1 MTKKIFSV
9 IGIVVASVLVFVGAV
24 FGVMALMGKFKTPEV
39 RPDRLTFVDN
49 EQTIVYREQDSE
61 KIYSFVL
68 NGFSDNQEYE
78 VNQKD
83 CYIYFVDNIGAD
95 LITLCNEKGEPLQS
109 QNNRYSIECNE
120 YVYYTIKPV
129 SESDFSQE
137 NYGRVILQ
145 ARDARDQ
152 IQSDNNLTIWID
164 REISNVYLDYNN
176 SNAYNGEQELTIG
189 VDVSLDFVFDSN
201 PLHSFDPISR
211 ESGKIVELYYY
222 DPNESDYIP
231 VNQDTYSS
239 LPFINYDNDRQI
251 YTFSSEIADSYEFRI
266 AVFPTYQARIDYLNS
281 ESAQTDSYFERVSK
295 MVNTTLI
302 LNVVNSE
309 ISNVGMNSTGVGL
322 NLYSDNNYI
331 TLSGESGVQ
340 GANDNDLELYMI
352 KDGQST
358 TIRFNEVD
366 FGLNESKNWMQEDI
380 VFTSDDGSRTIR
392 FTQNTASITGFG
404 DYDNTY
410 NINFE
415 IDNNRLNLTDRTTG
429 AIVLRLD
436 YNLGN
441 IMADY
446 NKSMIQSIA
455 CEIDDNTITFN
466 CSTGAAF
473 LIGSADEPYSIQAV
487 RSGSYLEFY
496 IYDTQSASYTKA
508 NDFDYSASTIGS
520 GETKSWNI
528 IAKNIPNLT
537 DTQSLVLGIL
547 VVNNNGGAH
556 FASTGVTVNP
566 VELAFEFVDE
576 DQTHNLKVEY
586 ERDENQVY
594 QTIYETLDFSEIVN
608 ITNGS
613 YNACVFVTPKVD
625 IEEGGVYDIDVIDG
639 MIFVDAIGNEYVLV
653 GYMQGTQYVNKVRVR
668 QGAKNSGTPIYMLQ
682 LRNQYDQ
689 TADEY
694 IQSILENASNNIV
707 LKYSIQMQDTEGVV
721 NTKYVNVTMSNQ
733 ELSAELVDG
742 SAYISNVAVVN
753 NELVVTI
760 SNEEYICS
768 FESVSRD
775 GGDVC
780 LANRQIQSADEVA
793 DVVNSYI
800 TDTRRV
806 TINVDYALITS
817 EILFNYNPGSV
828 DGVDNPEGDKFTNIE
843 DGNVYVVENTTNH
856 SLTISSNVPNM
867 LKNIFNAGGFEIE
880 NVHIFMYNA
889 SNTLVSQ
896 NSNALEIQNLELL
909 GDSLVLTYNSNSALS
924 NRDSY
929 LRVVLEYNGSQ
940 IITDS
945 KIYIESTIATDIQFK
960 YINNDNVVKT
970 IALSQTPEEALSSS
984 FYIEVEIAFNS
995 TLNGGNGG
1003 YEYRY
1008 FIVDNSDPTIVTRKE
1023 ISAIDLSNKLF
1034 NSSTSGEIDEGF
1046 QVLPAISS
1054 IEKNILYSSN
1064 SPSIV
1069 DFDAENNNLIINKIG
1084 KAVATVSSDDITRY
1098 FAISVVAT
1106 QYNGESAFTLTDT
1119 SGLGESSTEELNV
1132 NLNDYITY
1140 TYNDSGTNIDLNT
1153 NSQFVSIENV
1163 KVVQFGGDSELEVV
1177 RDENTGYIYIIE
1189 ADYRIT
1195 GDGSI
1200 VEEYM
1205 VLRIESND
1213 NSWVFTRVNYLY
1225 AGLIISFDINVK
1237 TNETISFE
1245 LTFTSS
1251 IEINFNSEW
1260 ENFYAGTTV
1269 LLYEEASDTA
1279 TSTNPV
1285 FRIKNS
1291 TTEGATITCRVDI
1304 NNSQSP
1310 INVEN
1315 SEYTFSEVGTYKFS
1329 FLYDNSE
1336 LASYTITVLPNVIAQ
1351 IATSEFEGGETYN
1364 YSDFVT
1370 LKSFKTGTDVVYGSA
1385 DVGVYPQTDDYLV
1398 DNSDYTNLGL
1408 TLQSGTIISLDE
1420 NKFSI
1425 GWIENIGESL
1435 TENIRISYSYQV
1447 NNADRSIDLLET
1459 QVTLKNAYEIS
1470 RETDGFPDYADQVY
1484 NIMSNINYNSFI
1496 EIKDNAQFK
1505 LTSLQAN
1512 IEGVEFNTNENTF
1525 KLITNLDQIYDNV
1538 VLIFTFEDESGNRLI
1553 YSTALDT
1560 EFSVRFLPLVPDE
1573 IDRVA
1578 YSGLNSSNAFDL
1590 LNELYSVDDL
1600 LNDLDDKSIIN
1611 SILVTGVSDNSIF
1624 ADTAFLGSGYRNGKN
1639 DGAHAVISEINGNSF
1654 IVTITY
1660 QITYNDG
1667 AIYEFTRDLQ
1677 IKNRQYL
1684 TITTPFNDESL
1695 TGTTTSF
1702 VFVGE
1707 DPAQDAENLLGT
1719 HQNGNIYQITIQKI
1733 GLIDYYFEPVNIG
1746 QTINF
1751 RFDEIQSVG
1760 RVSIFNSA
1768 DNSVATDADFTIEL
1782 VARQNNANT
1791 SNYYNNN
1798 QIVINNDDKSVIFNQ
1813 HSSFGSNTYGYFI
1826 FKLTSNSGA
1835 VAYYFVYLYNQ
1846 TNTAYNNVDYT
1857 NVYTMNSGENFDT
1870 NDENQFLNA
1879 NTLLGVTI
1887 DQDFFNEHFDASI
1900 NYSSVDF
1907 YLLDAEMLDGDYFG
1921 MVSVLSE
1928 TADNETDKAKFGYGR
1943 YSKID
1948 DKFIPAISNYTHLK
1962 IGMIFNSGTVKF
1974 YIGTIEAYVLP
1985 TYQEIINGDISKKI
1999 EGIETGEYTKTL
2011 TTDMS
2016 SFDIPFEG
2024 VQSRFN
2030 STESIGGSWTAEI
2043 EAGEGK
2049 FGYESNSISLN
2060 GKTIVSIIN
2069 NTTIN
2074 LESYVNYE
2082 DLEFV
2087 VRYIFSY
2094 GENQFV
2100 LKVHYTYEQI
2110 GINTNPQT
2118 VTVGNFVSSG
2128 ADGENSHFNNRLD
2141 LSTIVGNYKKKIII
2155 AQDGTDKAEIDLS
2168 NTQPTTKD
2176 IITFTNGCHM
2186 RYVYENGNHYLEF
2199 DQTISDYVGQFE
2211 IIFNDVFD
2219 ENNSRYSKTITAN
2232 VLSGLY
2238 YSQPQSGSGYSE
2250 DNPQLSDLIVDNQY
2264 HSSIGSQITIN
2275 SSKNDDT
2282 GVTRYYF
2289 GGLNIYTNVDSSLEI
2304 TFSDNSYV
2312 TNLLDS
2318 GKLNIGTQG
2327 TIDFTHTAQDKI
2339 LTLNINVL
2347 SGGDYYQR
2355 GGAPVTINYYVNVQ
2369 RSYAGLV
2376 ASYYTA
2382 GATHENVVSGYSI
2395 SDIRTQLFDD
2405 ISVTATDVVNTGD
2418 NIVNQ
2423 KRIALIDLNGNHL
2436 LNYSEAAMGFTT
2448 QGNPNYITFTASEGA
2463 SMPATGNSLNFS
2475 TVSTNTLSNLYLGN
2489 SAGVAN
2495 VVYTYQ
2501 IMSSTEYRDRL
2512 DYQLDTNGEVGT
2524 NEYVS
2529 LLIEDKAE
2537 GTPLVYGETTT
2548 DNGQT
2553 VMLGNHIATLSDG
2566 NNSVFYITYID
2577 IMIDGRRV
2585 NYGIEKLDR
2594 VESSNYPD
2602 DIVYIISNINEIN
2615 MTLTIRIGAGR
2626 QLYVGLQRNSGS
2638 LFNEMTVTLTLFGDS
2653 GNLITRY
2660 DGDGFTSKSLEIKF
2674 YNYSLESEYGT
2685 NYDSIFAG
2693 NYIDLSQKIA
2703 ITSNAGNE
2711 SISLSNATL
2720 VTGNSEGASSY
2731 MISGNRHY
2739 IQETNNNIFDYD
2751 ESASS
2756 NLIMT
2761 KAVGVNINVNL
2772 IFNVAVGGYFIG
2784 YIQYNFTLRPNFE
2797 FRVNGSPISSGY
2809 DDFYTNYILTSG
2821 KLNSD
2826 AFPYTED
2833 LSTFEGTN
2841 TTILYNAE
2849 NYNTDLMLE
2858 LYSADG
2864 SNRKI
2869 TDTNNVSITESSSW
2883 GTGYFTIDGLDLK
2896 FQKDLSGLIILRLD
2910 INLRE
2915 NGVYTIYWNINVLG
2929 FVTLQYR
2936 SATGENGI
2944 LTHTSGEAFASGES
2958 VRIINTTSADGTGI
2972 IMSDTNGTLLET
2984 PSIVNDF
2991 TIGEIKVDYVVVPFT
3006 ETIDA
3011 DQLFNAGSAYIATL
3025 SYNNILSTNSASLT
3039 LPSVAQSSGPNYDYY
3054 NVIYRLSFNY
3064 LGQITNYYYVTYK
3077 VYNSASVNVNSDFT
3091 IVDVDDLSG
3100 NQLDLFYYTENY
3112 VSTSNEKDTITL
3124 YLNGSKNIVAN
3135 AELSGSYST
3144 YSGTYNRDPSSATDY
3159 KNASNTLRIT
3169 SNNYVYTIT
3178 ILSGNSEISFT
3189 ANRSTTTYNA
3199 EFDNVGSI
3207 INNSVFSSEY
3217 SNIDNFYTFINS
3229 VESVRLSDMTGFTG
3243 TYSEIYYQ
3251 LISIGNGVFGI
3262 DLSDP
3267 KINSG
3272 LGSDYPNSKLFNNE
3286 LIADLDV
3293 MASGNPI
3300 VHIEKYDENT
3310 NLGFKLTTTSA
3321 IVPKGQFRVR
3331 DIFLPTQCDST
3342 SYLDYIVVGAGDP
3355 NPNWA
3360 NNANSVTPGEIVGT
3374 IDVNGKKY
3382 NLQQLTFRGGSSDLL
3397 YNLTTD
3403 KYYAITGASSIVT
3416 VDYGTNIQSYF
3427 FQVNYTHNSDSVLDL
3442 KGKFATYQN
3451 VGGTFTKIPY
3461 TGSGSDVLDSIQE
3474 VEAEGK
3480 SYSDENSLAITVTK
3494 ETLRTFKRD
3503 NPTKTALS
3511 INYAVEYKGVNLTFR
3526 VDFQLPEYPYV
3537 ETTLTADGEIS
3548 VNILGEYLKVYNSDG
3563 ELVELT
3569 DANKEI
3575 ISSIVE
3581 NNTNYISEI
3590 KSNNNVY
3597 TGEIVLNRA
3606 EVEQYFADYP
3616 SENYLE
3622 IVLTLTTGSVLETQ
3636 HELQFSIIVN
3646 RSV

>member
-137 NYGRVILQ
+137 NYGQVILQ

-164 REISNVYLDYNN
+164 REISNVYLDYDD
-176 SNAYNGEQELTIG
+176 SDAYDGEQEFTIG
-189 VDVSLDFVFDSN
+189 IDVSLDFVFDSK
-201 PLHSFDPISR
+201 PLHSLDPISR
-211 ESGKIVELYYY
+211 EEGKIVELYYY

-251 YTFSSEIADSYEFRI
+251 YTFSSEIADSYEFKI

-302 LNVVNSE
+302 LDVVNSE
-309 ISNVGMNSTGVGL
+309 ISNVGMNSAGVGL

-366 FGLNESKNWMQEDI
+366 FGLNESDNWIQEDI

-392 FTQNTASITGFG
+392 FNQDSATIDGFDTDEQKFDGTYNFNISDNSITLTNGITRFFEFECNFSNIK
-404 DYDNTY
+404 YDNKTM
-410 NINFE
+410 INAITCE
-415 IDNNRLNLTDRTTG
+415 IEGEPLTFYCTTG
-429 AIVLRLD
+429 V
-436 YNLGN
+436 
-441 IMADY
+441 
-446 NKSMIQSIA
+446 
-455 CEIDDNTITFN
+455 
-466 CSTGAAF
+466 AF
-473 LIGSADEPYSIQAV
+473 LVGSADESYSIQAV
-487 RSGSYLEFY
+487 KSGSYLEFY
-496 IYDTQSASYTKA
+496 IYDTQTASYTKA
-508 NDFDYSASTIGS
+508 NDFNYSASAIGS

-547 VVNNNGGAH
+547 VVNNNGGAY

-594 QTIYETLDFSEIVN
+594 QTVYEALDFSDVVN

-613 YNACVFVTPKVD
+613 YDACVFVTPRVD
-625 IEEGGVYDIDVIDG
+625 AEEGGVYDIDVIDG
-639 MIFVDAIGNEYVLV
+639 MIFVDAMGNEYVLV

-682 LRNQYDQ
+682 LRNEYNQ
-689 TADEY
+689 TTDEY
-694 IQSILENASNNIV
+694 IQSVLENESNNIV
-707 LKYSIQMQDTEGVV
+707 LRYSIQMTEVEGEV
-721 NTKYVNVTMSNQ
+721 NRRYLNVTIDDEGLNAT
-733 ELSAELVDG
+733 LTDG
-742 SAYISNVAVVN
+742 SANISNVAVVN

-760 SNEEYICS
+760 GNEDYICT
-768 FESVSRD
+768 FESVSKNN
-775 GGDVC
+775 GDVC
-780 LANRQIQSADEVA
+780 LANRYEDVEEIA

-800 TDTRRV
+800 TDARRV
-806 TINVDYALITS
+806 TINVDYALITD
-817 EILFNYNPGSV
+817 EISFNYNPGSEN
-828 DGVDNPEGDKFTNIE
+828 GDNDPEGDQFISIS
-843 DGNVYVVENTTNH
+843 DGDVYVVENTAEH
-856 SLTISSNVPNM
+856 LLIISSNVPNM
-867 LKNIFNAGGFEIE
+867 LKNIFNAGGFDIE
-880 NVHIFMYNA
+880 NVHINMYN
-889 SNTLVSQ
+889 SSDTLVSE
-896 NSNALEIQNLELL
+896 NSNALDVQGLDFSA
-909 GDSLVLTYNSNSALS
+909 DSLILRYNSNSALS

-929 LRVVLEYNGSQ
+929 LKIVLEYNDLQ

-945 KIYIESTIATDIQFK
+945 KIYIESTMATNIQFK
-960 YINNDNVVKT
+960 YKIDDTDQVRT
-970 IALSQTPEEALSSS
+970 ISLAQTPDDAKSSS
-984 FYIEVEIAFNS
+984 FYIEVEISYS
-995 TLNGGNGG
+995 TQDGG
-1003 YEYRY
+1003 YVYTY
-1008 FIVDNSDPTIVTRKE
+1008 FIVDENIRKE
-1023 ISAIDLSNKLF
+1023 ILATELSDKLF
-1034 NSSTSGEIDEGF
+1034 NSSSSGAIEEGF
-1046 QVLPAISS
+1046 QVLPAITG
-1054 IEKNILYSSN
+1054 IEKNISYSSN

-1069 DFDAENNNLIINKIG
+1069 DFDEENNNLIIKKIG
-1084 KAVATVSSDDITRY
+1084 KAVATVSCDDIIRY
-1098 FAISVVAT
+1098 FAISVVSK
-1106 QYNGESAFTLTDT
+1106 QYNEESAFTLTDIT
-1119 SGLGESSTEELNV
+1119 RLGTGETEELSV
-1132 NLNDYITY
+1132 NLSDYITY
-1140 TYNDSGTNIDLNT
+1140 TYNDSGTNIDLIT
-1153 NSQFVSIENV
+1153 NSQFVSLENV
-1163 KVVQFGGDSELEVV
+1163 DVVQFGGNSELEVV
-1177 RDENTGYIYIIE
+1177 ENEGNIYIME
-1189 ADYRIT
+1189 PDYNIT

-1200 VEEYM
+1200 TDEYI
-1205 VLRIESND
+1205 VLKIENVD
-1213 NSWVFTRVNYLY
+1213 NSWKFTRVNYLY
-1225 AGLIISFDINVK
+1225 AVLVISFDINVK

-1251 IEINFNSEW
+1251 IEINFNSDW
-1260 ENFYAGTTV
+1260 EKFYAGTTV
-1269 LLYEEASDTA
+1269 LLYEEYSDTE
-1279 TSTNPV
+1279 TSKNNPV
-1285 FRIKNS
+1285 FGIKNS
-1291 TTEGATITCRVDI
+1291 TDEGSITCQVDI

-1310 INVEN
+1310 TNIN
-1315 SEYTFSEVGTYKFS
+1315 YTFSEVGTYRFS
-1329 FLYDNSE
+1329 FLYNDSE

-1351 IATSEFEGGETYN
+1351 IVASEFEGGETYD
-1364 YSDFVT
+1364 YSEFVS
-1370 LKSFKTGTDVVYGSA
+1370 LKSFKTGVVYGLSG
-1385 DVGVYPQTDDYLV
+1385 VGIYPQTDTYLV
-1398 DNSDYTNLGL
+1398 DYTDYTNLDL

-1470 RETDGFPDYADQVY
+1470 RGTEDTGIPNYVDNIY
-1484 NIMSNINYNSFI
+1484 NIMSNIRYNSFI
-1496 EIKDNAQFK
+1496 NIADNTQFK
-1505 LTSLQAN
+1505 LISLQTD

-1525 KLITNLDQIYDNV
+1525 KLITNLEQIYDNV
-1538 VLIFTFEDESGNRLI
+1538 VLIFTFEDEGSGKKLI
-1553 YSTALDT
+1553 YSTASDT
-1560 EFSVRFLPLVPDE
+1560 QFSVRLLPLAPDE
-1573 IDRVA
+1573 ENNVEA
-1578 YSGLNSSNAFDL
+1578 YSGNSSNAFDL
-1590 LNELYSVDDL
+1590 LNKLYNVKDL
-1600 LNDLDDKSIIN
+1600 LNDLEDNTIIT
-1611 SILVTGVSDNSIF
+1611 SILVTGVSDDSIF
-1624 ADTAFLGSGYRNGKN
+1624 ADTAFLGSGYMNGEN
-1639 DGAHAVISEINGNSF
+1639 NGAYAVINEIDGNSAT
-1654 IVTITY
+1654 ITITY
-1660 QITYNDG
+1660 TITYNDG
-1667 AIYEFTRDLQ
+1667 KSYEFKRDLQ

-1684 TITTPFNDESL
+1684 TITTPFKDDTL

-1702 VFVGE
+1702 VFVGD

-1719 HQNGNIYQITIQKI
+1719 RQNENIYQITIQKI

-1751 RFDEIQSVG
+1751 RYDEIQSVG

-1768 DNSVATDADFTIEL
+1768 DRSVATDADFTIEL

-1857 NVYTMNSGENFDT
+1857 NVYTLNSGENFDT

-1887 DQDFFNEHFDASI
+1887 DQDFFNDHFDASI

-1921 MVSVLSE
+1921 MISVLSE
-1928 TADNETDKAKFGYGR
+1928 TADNETDKANFGYGR

-1985 TYQEIINGDISKKI
+1985 AYKESVNTDSGISEKIN
-1999 EGIETGEYTKTL
+1999 GIETGEYTKTL

-2016 SFDIPFEG
+2016 KFDIPFVG
-2024 VQSRFN
+2024 VTPRSNVTDDQRD
-2030 STESIGGSWTAEI
+2030 IGGSWTAEI

-2049 FGYESNSISLN
+2049 FVYESNSISLN

-2128 ADGENSHFNNRLD
+2128 ASGGDSYFNNRLD

-2168 NTQPTTKD
+2168 NTQLTTKD
-2176 IITFTNGCHM
+2176 IITFTNGCDM

-2199 DQTISDYVGQFE
+2199 EQTTSDYVGQFE

-2275 SSKNDDT
+2275 SSSNAE
-2282 GVTRYYF
+2282 VTRYYF
-2289 GGLNIYTNVDSSLEI
+2289 GGLNIYTNVASSLEI

-2318 GKLNIGTQG
+2318 GKLNISTQG
-2327 TIDFTHTAQDKI
+2327 TINFTHTAQDKV

-2376 ASYYTA
+2376 ASYYTV

-2395 SDIRTQLFDD
+2395 SDIRTQLFND
-2405 ISVTATDVVNTGD
+2405 ISDPAAYDVGDAKVNKD
-2418 NIVNQ
+2418 NIINQ
-2423 KRIALIDLNGNHL
+2423 KRIALIDLENNSTL
-2436 LNYSEAAMGFTT
+2436 SYSAADMGFTT
-2448 QGNPNYITFTASEGA
+2448 PDNPNYITFTASEGA

-2475 TVSTNTLSNLYLGN
+2475 TVSTNTLSNLYLAN

-2495 VVYTYQ
+2495 VVYAYQ

-2512 DYQLDTNGEVGT
+2512 DYQLDTNGEDDINE

-2529 LLIEDKAE
+2529 LLIEDKVE

-2566 NNSVFYITYID
+2566 NNSAFYITSINITID
-2577 IMIDGRRV
+2577 DSTVRDYDI
-2585 NYGIEKLDR
+2585 YKSDR

-2602 DIVYIISNINEIN
+2602 DIVYIISGINGAN
-2615 MTLTIRIGAGR
+2615 MTLTIRLGAGR
-2626 QLYVGLQRNSGS
+2626 QLYVGLQRNNGS
-2638 LFNEMTVTLTLFGDS
+2638 LFDEMTITLTLFGDS

-2660 DGDGFTSKSLEIKF
+2660 EGGGFSSRNLEIKF
-2674 YNYSLESEYGT
+2674 FNYSLESEFDT
-2685 NYDSIFAG
+2685 NYDSIYAG

-2703 ITSNAGNE
+2703 ITSNAKNA

-2739 IQETNNNIFDYD
+2739 IQNTNNNIFDYG
-2751 ESASS
+2751 ENASS

-2809 DDFYTNYILTSG
+2809 DDFYTNYIFLTSE
-2821 KLNSD
+2821 KLNSGD
-2826 AFPYTED
+2826 FPYSED
-2833 LSTFEGTN
+2833 LSRFETRN
-2841 TTILYNAE
+2841 TIIPYNAE

-2883 GTGYFTIDGLDLK
+2883 GTGYFTIDGLNLTFK
-2896 FQKDLSGLIILRLD
+2896 KDLSGLIILRLN

-2958 VRIINTTSADGTGI
+2958 VDIIYSSSGDGTGI

-2984 PSIVNDF
+2984 PSIANNF
-2991 TIGEIKVDYVVVPFT
+2991 AMGEITVDYVVVPFT

-3011 DQLFNAGSAYIATL
+3011 DQLFNAGSAYSVTL
-3025 SYNNILSTNSASLT
+3025 ANDVINAILTANIASLT

-3054 NVIYRLSFNY
+3054 NVIYRLSFTY
-3064 LGQITNYYYVTYK
+3064 LGQTTDNYYVTYK

-3091 IVDVDDLSG
+3091 IVDVDNDLSG
-3100 NQLDLFYYTENY
+3100 EYLLDLFYYEERY
-3112 VSTSNEKDTITL
+3112 ESTSGDDEVILRLNEDKEIVA
-3124 YLNGSKNIVAN
+3124 YLNGNGPYERDGN
-3135 AELSGSYST
+3135 ST
-3144 YSGTYNRDPSSATDY
+3144 TNY
-3159 KNASNTLRIT
+3159 KNGMTIT

-3178 ILSGNSEISFT
+3178 LPGGTSFT

-3199 EFDNVGSI
+3199 EFDVTGSI
-3207 INNSVFSSEY
+3207 INGSVFSSEY

-3229 VESVRLSDMTGFTG
+3229 VESVRLSDMTGFTS
-3243 TYSEIYYQ
+3243 TDYSEIYYQ
-3251 LISIGNGVFGI
+3251 LIYIGDGGFGI

-3300 VHIEKYDENT
+3300 VHIEKYDADT
-3310 NLGFKLTTTSA
+3310 NLGFKLTTTEA

-3342 SYLDYIVVGAGDP
+3342 SYLDYIVVGAGTP
-3355 NPNWA
+3355 NSNWA
-3360 NNANSVTPGEIVGT
+3360 NNANSVDELGDSVGA

-3382 NLQQLTFRGGSSDLL
+3382 NLQQLTFTGGSSDLL

-3403 KYYAITGASSIVT
+3403 KYYAITSSPIVT

-3427 FQVNYTHNSDSVLDL
+3427 FQVNYTHNSDPAVLDL
-3442 KGKFATYQN
+3442 IGKFATYQN
-3451 VGGTFTKIPY
+3451 VGGAFTKIPY
-3461 TGSGSDVLDSIQE
+3461 TGSGSDVLGSIQE

-3494 ETLRTFKRD
+3494 ETLRKYKRD
-3503 NPTKTALS
+3503 NPTKTALTL
-3511 INYAVEYKGVNLTFR
+3511 NYNVKYKGVDLTFR

-3537 ETTLTADGEIS
+3537 ETTLTADGEIP
-3548 VNILGEYLKVYNSDG
+3548 VNILGDYLNVYDSDG
-3563 ELVELT
+3563 VLVALT
-3569 DANKEI
+3569 DDNKEI

-3616 SENYLE
+3616 SENHLE
-3622 IVLTLTTGSVLETQ
+3622 IVLTLTTGNAFGTQ